1 MAKNMKMQF
10 WSFDVIFA
18 IVIFSVAIT
27 ILAFTWYDINNQLS
41 LAYGSGSTIM
51 GIQAQTLIQTF
62 MSPGSPSNWD
72 SIVNLTNVSTWG
84 SVGIGVGS
92 SSGGGISS
100 AKLYT
105 LMAMAN
111 QNYQAAKQDIGVS
124 YDFYIEVYNNYMNI
138 TIGKNPSK
146 NNAFTVDVAT
156 ENSNLNG
163 APVTVKAIV
172 WTNTPLGIG

>member
-1 MAKNMKMQF
+1 MGKYMKLQF

-18 IVIFSVAIT
+18 IVIFTVAIT

-41 LAYGSGSTIM
+41 LTYGSGSTIM
-51 GIQAQTLIQTF
+51 GIQAQTLIQNIL
-62 MSPGSPSNWD
+62 SSGSPSDWN
-72 SIVNLTNVSTWG
+72 SMINLTNTSTW
-84 SVGIGVGS
+84 STVGIGLGSGSGS
-92 SSGGGISS
+92 SISA

-105 LMAMAN
+105 LLAMSN
-111 QNYQAAKQDIGVS
+111 QNYQATKQDLGVS
-124 YDFYIEVYNNYMNI
+124 YDFYIMIYNNYMNI

-146 NNAFTVDVAT
+146 SNAFTVDVAT
-156 ENSNLNG
+156 ETSNLNG

>member
-51 GIQAQTLIQTF
+51 GIQAQTLIQNILSTG
-62 MSPGSPSNWD
+62 SPGNWD
-72 SIVNLTNVSTWG
+72 SMVNLTNVTTWG
-84 SVGIGVGS
+84 DVGIGLGS
-92 SSGGGISS
+92 SSGISP

-105 LMAMAN
+105 FMAMAN
-111 QNYQAAKQDIGVS
+111 QNYEAAKQSLGVS
-124 YDFYIEVYNNYMNI
+124 YDFYIDIYNSNMNI
-138 TIGKNPSK
+138 TIGRNPAH

-156 ENSNLNG
+156 ATSEING
-163 APVTVKAIV
+163 SPVTVKAMV